1 VAGDPAPPSLSAG
14 YLAARLA
21 ELSRLGCRV
30 VVMID
35 AVHEVKMP
43 GWENEIEDWIR
54 RLQAEARVVAFV
66 ASDHG
71 PSSPNGNGHR
81 AFAQGVLDVLT
92 TKSAA
97 RPRKPSDVM
106 TLFDAQRT
114 VIDTVLRLTGR
125 KQHAQCYI
133 PDSLPP
139 QAPFFDPR
147 LPR

>member
-1 VAGDPAPPSLSAG
+1 MAGDPAPPSLSAG
-14 YLAARLA
+14 DLAARLG

-35 AVHEVKMP
+35 AVHEVKVP
-43 GWENEIEDWIR
+43 GWDNEIEDWIR

-71 PSSPNGNGHR
+71 PSSSVGDGHR
-81 AFAQGVLDVLT
+81 AFAQGVLDVL
-92 TKSAA
+92 KARSAG
-97 RPRKPSDVM
+97 RVRKPSGVM

-114 VIDTVLRLTGR
+114 VTDSVLTLTGR

-133 PDSLPP
+133 PESLPP
-139 QAPFFDPR
+139 QAPFLDPA
-147 LPR
+147 LP